1 MGPVLTVSV
10 ISQTKDRHGDPVSQ
24 TLKTV
29 SAYGFAPTASTVDYT
44 EKHTQAD
51 RYGALYMPAGSLDG
65 LPAGVLYRFSETPG
79 AVETTWAADG
89 SGADWVW
96 PWGEWRPGL
105 EVRVKR
111 VTG

>member
-1 MGPVLTVSV
+1 MLTVKV

-29 SAYGFAPTASTVDYT
+29 TAFGFAPTASTVDYS

-51 RYGALYMPAGSLDG
+51 RYGALYMPADALAG
-65 LPAGVLYRFSETPG
+65 LPAGVLFQFSETPG
-79 AVETTWAADG
+79 SPETTWAADG
-89 SGADWVW
+89 AGADWAW
-96 PWGEWRPGL
+96 PWSTWRPGL

-111 VTG
+111 VVG